1 MDIQTILS
9 QIEIGSYALPEF
21 QRGYVWNRDQVR
33 KLMNSLYKGYP
44 IGGLLV
50 WVTQTDAEISRGEL
64 ELTPGS
70 VNLILDGQQRITT
83 LYGIIR
89 GKAPAFF
96 DGNSAAFTD
105 LYFDLEE
112 EVFGFYMPLKMKD
125 NRSWISVTQLMQE
138 GVGTF
143 VTNRMAEKPG
153 DDYIIKHME
162 QLNRIDNI
170 KKVDLHIDQVAGA
183 DKTIDVVVEIFN
195 NVNSGG
201 TKLSKG
207 DLSLAKICAQWPDA
221 RRELKAVL
229 KRLHDARY
237 DFELD
242 WLLRCITV
250 YLTDQPYFAALGN
263 VDIKDFK
270 DAVPKTEAMIGTILN
285 QIGSRLGLDHN
296 RVLGSRFSIPVMIEV
311 IKKTGGK
318 IDSSAEWNKLLYWY
332 IHTFLWG
339 RYAGSTESV
348 MAQDLSI
355 LANGDGVDGLI
366 RQLRQNR
373 GDLKLHPEDFW
384 GWSTGARFYPLLY
397 LLTRVNHA
405 RDFGSGIELTNALL
419 GHNSSLEVHHIFP
432 KDLLYKH
439 GYTKSIVNALG
450 NYTFLTKETNL
461 AISNKPT
468 KEYIPDYMVKTP
480 GSIESH
486 WIPTDNYLLEL
497 VNYEEFLGKRR
508 ELLADAAN
516 KFLESLVNNTVH
528 DVAITSFTTR
538 TAAEQ
543 VSSIDDEEGQINEL
557 LEWME
562 KNDLPLGD
570 INYEIVDVDGNMLA
584 MLDVAWPLGIQQE
597 FSEPVALMID
607 ETEGYYNIANQ
618 QGFKFFVDIVSF
630 KQYVMSLLGLT
641 VNKDNV
647 AID

>member
-33 KLMNSLYKGYP
+33 KLMNSLYKGFP

-50 WVTQTDAEISRGEL
+50 WVTQTNEEISRGVL

-96 DGNSAAFTD
+96 DGNSSAFTD

-112 EVFGFYMPLKMKD
+112 EIFGFYMPMKMKD
-125 NRSWISVTQLMQE
+125 NPSWINVTQLMQE
-138 GVGTF
+138 GVGNF
-143 VTNRMAEKPG
+143 VTKRMAAMPG
-153 DDYIIKHME
+153 DDYLIKHMD

-229 KRLHDARY
+229 ARLHDARY

-263 VDIKDFK
+263 VDINDIK

-318 IDSSAEWNKLLYWY
+318 IDSSADWNKLLYWY

-405 RDFGSGIELTNALL
+405 RDFGSGIELSNALL

-432 KDLLYKH
+432 KDLLYKQ

-450 NYTFLTKETNL
+450 NYTFLTKDTNL

-468 KEYIPDYMVKTP
+468 NEYIPDYMKKTP
-480 GSIESH
+480 GAIESH
-486 WIPTDNYLLEL
+486 WIPTDSNLLEL
-497 VNYEEFLGKRR
+497 DNYEEFLGKRR

-516 KFLESLVNNTVH
+516 KLLDSLVNNTVH
-528 DVAITSFTTR
+528 EVAITNFTVRSATD
-538 TAAEQ
+538 Q
-543 VSSIDDEEGQINEL
+543 GGVMNDEEEQILEL
-557 LEWME
+557 FQWLED
-562 KNDLPLGD
+562 KGLPLGD
-570 INYEIVDVDGNMLA
+570 LNYEITDDDGNMLA
-584 MLDVAWPLGIQQE
+584 MLDVAWPAGIQQE
-597 FSEPVALMID
+597 YSVPVALMLD
-607 ETEGYYNIANQ
+607 ETDEYYKIANQ
-618 QGFKFFVDIVSF
+618 RGFKYYSDIASF
-630 KQYVMSLLGLT
+630 KEYV
-641 VNKDNV
+641 
-647 AID
+647 IDLYGM

>member
-50 WVTQTDAEISRGEL
+50 WVTQTNEEISRGGL

-105 LYFDLEE
+105 LYFDLED

-125 NRSWISVTQLMQE
+125 NHSWISVTQLMQE

-263 VDIKDFK
+263 VAIKDFK
-270 DAVPKTEAMIGTILN
+270 EAVPKTEAMIGTILN

-296 RVLGSRFSIPVMIEV
+296 RVLGSRFSLPVMIEV
-311 IKKTGGK
+311 IKKSGGK
-318 IDSSAEWNKLLYWY
+318 IDSSAKWNKLLYWY

-355 LANGDGVDGLI
+355 LASSDGVDGLI

-384 GWSTGARFYPLLY
+384 GWSSGARFYPLLY

-405 RDFGSGIELTNALL
+405 RDFGSGVELTNALL
-419 GHNSSLEVHHIFP
+419 GRNSTLEVHHVFP

-468 KEYIPDYMVKTP
+468 KEYIPDYTAKTP
-480 GSIESH
+480 GAVESH
-486 WIPTDNYLLEL
+486 WIPTDSYLLEL
-497 VNYEEFLGKRR
+497 DHYEEFLAKRR
-508 ELLADAAN
+508 ELLAEAAN
-516 KFLESLVNNTVH
+516 NFLDSLVNNTVH
-528 DVAITSFTTR
+528 DVPITSFTTR
-538 TAAEQ
+538 TAANQ
-543 VSSIDDEEGQINEL
+543 LSIIDDEEDQI
-557 LEWME
+557 
-562 KNDLPLGD
+562 
-570 INYEIVDVDGNMLA
+570 IVD
-584 MLDVAWPLGIQQE
+584 
-597 FSEPVALMID
+597 SED
-607 ETEGYYNIANQ
+607 EY
-618 QGFKFFVDIVSF
+618 D
-630 KQYVMSLLGLT
+630 
-641 VNKDNV
+641 
-647 AID
+647 